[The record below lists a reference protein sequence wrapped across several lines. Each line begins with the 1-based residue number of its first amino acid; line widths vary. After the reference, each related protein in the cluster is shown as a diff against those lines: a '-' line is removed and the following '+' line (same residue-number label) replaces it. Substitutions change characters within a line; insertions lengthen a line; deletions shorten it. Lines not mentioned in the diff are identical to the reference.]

1 MNLYK
6 KYSNLGFMFSRFDG
20 KWLNRRIKYLCTIG
34 NVQQLSSLMINS
46 YRDSANITY
55 QSFMRYIHIYYDDQ
69 VNFDVFK
76 LSLGSFMYQQKEL
89 FQDKEVIDEDDAVK
103 YEAFQARTVLFC

>member
-1 MNLYK
+1 
-6 KYSNLGFMFSRFDG
+6 
-20 KWLNRRIKYLCTIG
+20 
-34 NVQQLSSLMINS
+34 
-46 YRDSANITY
+46 
-55 QSFMRYIHIYYDDQ
+55 MRYIHIYYDDQ
-69 VNFDVFK
+69 VDFDVFK